1 LAEEFG
7 IGHELLGKVK
17 DGEISGGLA
26 GRNGELKWGA

>member
-7 IGHELLGKVK
+7 IGHEVLGKVRE
-17 DGEISGGLA
+17 GEISGGLA